1 MPLPEPKESLTKYM
15 ARFMSDPA
23 DRKKWKP
30 KQRAAIGYSEFR
42 AKHKGKE

>member
-1 MPLPEPKESLTKYM
+1 MPKPEKGESLRDYM
-15 ARFMSDPA
+15 QKFMGDKR

-42 AKHKGKE
+42 KAHHGRE